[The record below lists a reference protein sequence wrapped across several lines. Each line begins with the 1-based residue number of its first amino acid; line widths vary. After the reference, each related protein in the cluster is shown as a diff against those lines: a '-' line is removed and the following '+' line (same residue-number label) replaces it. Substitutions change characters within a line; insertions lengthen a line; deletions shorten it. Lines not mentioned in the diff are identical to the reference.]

1 MIVGFRIQYI
11 SRREATTNMKHYSN
25 QTFRITKTLTAYAW
39 TENTSYGFRHLIE
52 LEGHYRTISTAK
64 ACYYNRTWEVYQ
76 YESVLKSLLE
86 KSKNQLTKY
95 EYKTFKSK
103 IKNQFRKEDP
113 QLKNL
118 KTISMIAS
126 LGDIFA
132 NNQKESNDWKTRM
145 LKAGLENKGL
155 IMPEDWDTL
164 SESEKE
170 ARLNGAI
177 KQLA

>member
-1 MIVGFRIQYI
+1 
-11 SRREATTNMKHYSN
+11 
-25 QTFRITKTLTAYAW
+25 
-39 TENTSYGFRHLIE
+39 
-52 LEGHYRTISTAK
+52 
-64 ACYYNRTWEVYQ
+64 
-76 YESVLKSLLE
+76 LLE